1 MVKKNFSTGDDPDPD
16 SHLEAL
22 IERAKQITEAWARRH
37 DLWHDSMHKDPLI
50 HYNDE
55 PGDRSPILLLC
66 SDGPAMG
73 AIEWDDEH
81 AQELRGE
88 LECVGLYLE
97 QEDSVTACY
106 QLIDENSEL
115 QKEFD
120 RYAQWRW
127 TCKLVEA
134 DSEDVSGDLYKY
146 FAENPNDFHRLP
158 HREFE
163 KLVSSIFA
171 ARGWKTQLGPGS
183 GDQGVDLR
191 IWQRDPLG
199 DLLTLVQV
207 KKYAPHRSIGLE
219 AVAAL
224 EAHVEREG
232 ANRGLFVTTSRYL
245 PGVREFAARK
255 KHRLQL
261 AIPTD
266 LQKWCEELAQ
276 ATRASRNNA
285 LALESFGPLM
295 EEIRLARTHPRL
307 VVGGGRDRSFCVVL
321 KETPTSA
328 LLVHIP
334 SCLVAGDLFR
344 GQSMPLLSGETC
356 DPTSASTV
364 FRSIRSEDN
373 GRVSYWGQRSLYQ
386 QWDGQPCSHDQWD

>member
-1 MVKKNFSTGDDPDPD
+1 MKRHLGSRVDQGPD
-16 SHLEAL
+16 SHLETL
-22 IERAKQITEAWARRH
+22 IESAKQITEAWAQRH

-55 PGDRSPILLLC
+55 PGDGSPILLLC
-66 SDGPAMG
+66 SDGPAMTS
-73 AIEWDDEH
+73 IEWDDIH
-81 AQELRGE
+81 AQELRNE
-88 LECVGLYLE
+88 LEGIGIYLE
-97 QEDSVTACY
+97 LEDRVTACY
-106 QLIDENSEL
+106 QLIDESSEL

-127 TCKLVEA
+127 ICKLVEA

-163 KLVSSIFA
+163 KLVSSIFS

-183 GDQGVDLR
+183 GDEGVDLR

-207 KKYAPHRSIGLE
+207 KKYAPHRAIKLE

-245 PGVREFAARK
+245 RGVQRFAARK

-261 AIPTD
+261 AIPSD
-266 LQKWCEELAQ
+266 LQKWCEEVAQ
-276 ATRASRNNA
+276 AKRTARIDA
-285 LALESFGPLM
+285 LAVESFGPLM
-295 EEIRLARTHPRL
+295 AEIRQAGTHPRL
-307 VVGGGRDRSFCVVL
+307 VVGGRSDRSFCVVL

-334 SCLVAGDLFR
+334 SHLVAGDLFR
-344 GQSMPLLSGETC
+344 GQTMPTLSGETC
-356 DPTSASTV
+356 DQAEEWTV
-364 FRSIRSEDN
+364 FRSIRSEEN
-373 GRVSYWGQRSLYQ
+373 GRVRYWGQRSLYQ